1 MFVNV
6 GYATIEIKE
15 PAMYVIL
22 RNFKSEELINFID
35 QLNGLLDGTGKSTS
49 MSKNS
54 NAHNEHEVPP
64 TLSQEILRSLRN
76 DRPRKRPRPPELRI
90 EKSKRHLPVLPPPRP
105 ISQTIIKVN
114 NRAEYP
120 HEILPTTI
128 EKISI
133 QGIRL
138 MKIDRRF
145 RKLQW
150 LNKLNLSGNCIENIN
165 VVSEG
170 F

>member
-1 MFVNV
+1 MFVNE

-22 RNFKSEELINFID
+22 RKCKSEELINFID
-35 QLNGLLDGTGKSTS
+35 ELKGLLDGNGKSTS
-49 MSKNS
+49 ASKKS

-64 TLSQEILRSLRN
+64 TLSQEILTLRTG
-76 DRPRKRPRPPELRI
+76 RQLKRPRPPEIRI

-105 ISQTIIKVN
+105 IRQTIIKVN
-114 NRAEYP
+114 NRAKYP
-120 HEILPTTI
+120 MELLPTTI
-128 EKISI
+128 EKIYIRGI
-133 QGIRL
+133 QL

-145 RKLQW
+145 TKLQW
-150 LNKLNLSGNCIENIN
+150 LNTLDLSGNSIEKIT